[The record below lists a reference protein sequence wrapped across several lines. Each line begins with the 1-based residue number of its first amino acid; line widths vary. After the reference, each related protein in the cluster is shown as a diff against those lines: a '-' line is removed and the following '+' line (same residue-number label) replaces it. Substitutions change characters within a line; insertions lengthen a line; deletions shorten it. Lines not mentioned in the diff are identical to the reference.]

1 MKEENRKSRA
11 SGLGNTFRQ
20 LFMGANN
27 VHTSVMDEEQM
38 QSPFRTI
45 VRNFLSNKIA
55 MTGLIVFL
63 FILLSCFIL
72 AAIFNL
78 DTSFQDV
85 TQQNISPGFNM
96 LSVPNNL
103 KKNAKQIDVGATYS
117 IGVDNDGKVYL
128 WGKMDPKLKQIPED
142 MGKIAQVSAGQ
153 NHVLALS
160 EDNKVYTWGNNR
172 FTLDKIPSEV
182 NRLGKI
188 KQVEAGYQVSVVL
201 SEDGKMVSWGNENL
215 LDISLK
221 EYQGTIDKLVS
232 NGTTVLGLTKNG
244 EVVAMA
250 TKPSPFSRIP
260 EEIQGHVVD
269 LESADTAAIAL
280 TDDGMIHVW
289 GNAQYGLNVLPEELK
304 GHKIK
309 DIAAGRY
316 HFVAVT
322 DEGKVYSWGRNNY
335 HQADVPT
342 SLDKTKIAVVYSG
355 TYQNYAVDE
364 NGKVTT
370 WGLNGYLMGTDGLGR
385 DVFSRLVT
393 GGRMTLT
400 IGAIA
405 VIISTLIGIIVGGFS
420 GYYGGKIDN
429 LLMRF
434 AEIVGSIPFL
444 PLAMILSALL
454 GNKVS
459 ELGRISMIMVI
470 LGVLSWP
477 GLARLVRGQILAER
491 EKEFVTAAK
500 AMGIRELTIIFRH
513 IIPNVLTVVIVNA
526 TLNFASALLTES
538 ALSFLGFGVVEPNPT
553 WGNMLTGSQ
562 SSTVISDYWWRWV
575 FPSIALS
582 FATIS
587 INLIGD
593 GLRDAIDPKSAE
605 R

>member
-55 MTGLIVFL
+55 MAGLIVFL

-96 LSVPNNL
+96 LSVPNSL

-153 NHVLALS
+153 NHVLALA

-172 FTLDKIPSEV
+172 FTLDKVPSEV

-188 KQVEAGYQVSVVL
+188 KQVEAGYQVSIVL

-309 DIAAGRY
+309 DIAAGR
-316 HFVAVT
+316 
-322 DEGKVYSWGRNNY
+322 
-335 HQADVPT
+335 
-342 SLDKTKIAVVYSG
+342 
-355 TYQNYAVDE
+355 
-364 NGKVTT
+364 
-370 WGLNGYLMGTDGLGR
+370 
-385 DVFSRLVT
+385 
-393 GGRMTLT
+393 
-400 IGAIA
+400 
-405 VIISTLIGIIVGGFS
+405 
-420 GYYGGKIDN
+420 
-429 LLMRF
+429 
-434 AEIVGSIPFL
+434 
-444 PLAMILSALL
+444 
-454 GNKVS
+454 
-459 ELGRISMIMVI
+459 
-470 LGVLSWP
+470 
-477 GLARLVRGQILAER
+477 
-491 EKEFVTAAK
+491 
-500 AMGIRELTIIFRH
+500 
-513 IIPNVLTVVIVNA
+513 
-526 TLNFASALLTES
+526 
-538 ALSFLGFGVVEPNPT
+538 
-553 WGNMLTGSQ
+553 
-562 SSTVISDYWWRWV
+562 
-575 FPSIALS
+575 
-582 FATIS
+582 
-587 INLIGD
+587 
-593 GLRDAIDPKSAE
+593 
-605 R
+605 

>member
-55 MTGLIVFL
+55 MAGFIVFL

-96 LSVPNNL
+96 LSVPNSL
-103 KKNAKQIDVGATYS
+103 KKNARQIDVGATYS
-117 IGVDNDGKVYL
+117 IGIDNDGKVYL
-128 WGKMDPKLKQIPED
+128 WGKMDPKLKQIPEG

-221 EYQGTIDKLVS
+221 EYQGTVDKLVS

-244 EVVAMA
+244 KVVAMA

-280 TDDGMIHVW
+280 TDDGTVHVW

-304 GHKIK
+304 GHKIN

-322 DEGKVYSWGRNNY
+322 DEGKTYAWGRNNY
-335 HQADVPT
+335 HQADVPN
-342 SLDKTKIAVVYSG
+342 SLNKTKVAAVYSG

>member
-45 VRNFLSNKIA
+45 VRNFLGNKIA
-55 MTGLIVFL
+55 MAGLIVFL
-63 FILLSCFIL
+63 FILLSSFVL

-96 LSVPNNL
+96 LSVPNSL

-128 WGKMDPKLKQIPED
+128 WGKMDQKLKQIPED

-172 FTLDKIPSEV
+172 FTLDKVPSEV
-182 NRLGKI
+182 NRIGKI

-232 NGTTVLGLTKNG
+232 NGTTVLGLTKSG

-250 TKPSPFSRIP
+250 TKPSPFTRVP

-280 TDDGMIHVW
+280 TDDGAIHVW

-304 GHKIK
+304 GKKIK

-335 HQADVPT
+335 HQADVPN
-342 SLDKTKIAVVYSG
+342 SLDKTKTAVVYAG

-370 WGLNGYLMGTDGLGR
+370 WGLSGYLMGTDGLGR